1 MSNEY
6 QVIQWDYNSN
16 DLPQSEKIVFEGT
29 KQQCSDKV
37 KWVLANLPQNIDAM
51 VIKASDQFPLG
62 LR

>member
-6 QVIQWDYNSN
+6 QVIQWDYNS
-16 DLPQSEKIVFEGT
+16 PTPSEKIVLEGT
-29 KQQCSDKV
+29 QQQCRDRV
-37 KWVLANLPQNIDAM
+37 KWVLANLPENIDAM

>member
-6 QVIQWDYNSN
+6 QVIQWDYNSPT
-16 DLPQSEKIVFEGT
+16 LSEKIVLEGT
-29 KQQCSDKV
+29 KQQCLDRV
-37 KWVLANLPQNIDAM
+37 KWVLANLPENIDAM